1 MNILK
6 EEIQKDF
13 PNRRVVSIEIL
24 FGYISTLVEMSTRYY
39 RASAISIQKAMINK
53 ERCIDIIGHSLGGF
67 VGRAY
72 IQLFS
77 GRADSPSVR
86 RLYTLAGVMGGFYC
100 FESCGK
106 HRGGVRLRIA

>member
-1 MNILK
+1 MPAQCEGSEEDEIPIVLIHGMMATYKDMNILK

-72 IQLFS
+72 I
-77 GRADSPSVR
+77 
-86 RLYTLAGVMGGFYC
+86 
-100 FESCGK
+100 
-106 HRGGVRLRIA
+106 